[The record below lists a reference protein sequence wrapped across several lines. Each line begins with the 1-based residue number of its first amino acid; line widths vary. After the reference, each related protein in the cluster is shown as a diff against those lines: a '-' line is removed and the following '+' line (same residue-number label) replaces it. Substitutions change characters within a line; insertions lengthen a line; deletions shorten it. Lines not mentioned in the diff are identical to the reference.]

1 MLEAAGSADVSGL
14 SKRSLAPH
22 GSEPERDPGPRLSG
36 ATVLVVDDNLALAE
50 NLAEIL
56 ALGGFRTM
64 LADCAE
70 TAHLRVGEG
79 GIAAVIS
86 DVRLPGRSGIDLV
99 DAIRKDH
106 ADVKVILMSAF
117 SDAEAVAGAHRA
129 GAEILSKPV
138 EIKRLLALLESSN

>member
-1 MLEAAGSADVSGL
+1 MSGL
-14 SKRSLAPH
+14 SKRSLAPP
-22 GSEPERDPGPRLSG
+22 GSEPGYDTGPRVSG

-56 ALGGFRTM
+56 ALGGFRTT
-64 LADCAE
+64 LADSAE
-70 TAHLRVGEG
+70 TAYLRVQKG
-79 GIAAVIS
+79 GIAAVVS

-106 ADVKVILMSAF
+106 ADVRVILMSAF
-117 SDAEAVAGAHRA
+117 SDAEALAAAARA

-138 EIKRLLALLESSN
+138 EIKRLLALLEPSN